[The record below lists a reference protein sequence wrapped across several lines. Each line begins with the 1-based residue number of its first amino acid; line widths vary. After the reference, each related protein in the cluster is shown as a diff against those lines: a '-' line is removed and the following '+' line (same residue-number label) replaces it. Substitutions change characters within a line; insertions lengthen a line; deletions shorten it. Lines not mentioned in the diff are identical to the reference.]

1 MGVSDVL
8 YLKYQCEFYI
18 IIFEIFKIVKQNKT
32 SRYVK
37 GILETC
43 QGFYFE
49 VDTRSVD
56 SFPPRIMQ

>member
-32 SRYVK
+32 SRYCQRHFRK
-37 GILETC
+37 CLLARAFILKRIQEALI
-43 QGFYFE
+43 
-49 VDTRSVD
+49 R
-56 SFPPRIMQ
+56 FPPE